1 MLEIGTLK
9 GEIRLL
15 EKMPDGKQS
24 IIFYQGYPEL
34 LSLGY
39 LVCLVQKFIIVKIEQ
54 DMIF

>member
-15 EKMPDGKQS
+15 EKMPDGKLS
-24 IIFYQGYPEL
+24 IIFYPGIPGL
-34 LSLGY
+34 M
-39 LVCLVQKFIIVKIEQ
+39 VCLVQELIIVKIEQ